1 MIEPSLPRGA
11 GVGRRERQQ
20 REIATE
26 LARRNYA
33 RVVVLARE
41 HLAEFPDDDEVR
53 AAAGIARRAAV
64 PTGPD
69 DQ

>member
-1 MIEPSLPRGA
+1 MIEPSPPRGE

-26 LARRNYA
+26 LARHNYA
-33 RVVVLARE
+33 RVVVLTRE
-41 HLAEFPDDDEVR
+41 HLAEFPEDDGVR
-53 AAAGIARRAAV
+53 AAAGIARRAAA
-64 PTGPD
+64 PTEPD